1 VNSLTSL
8 MQQDWFKEFRT
19 DKKYDAA
26 WIEKF
31 VAALLTSEYRQELLT
46 IWQDADKRL
55 TLK

>member
-1 VNSLTSL
+1 